1 MLSFH
6 ILNMPSA
13 SSFSLLSLLPWL
25 KSLTVGEWWGY
36 GSALVV
42 VVGVIGESIADLT
55 NWLEKRPD
63 AKRKLEV
70 VSALILILGLTGDI
84 VSIHLTQV
92 EMASITKEAG
102 DAETSSTKAAQA
114 ASSAEDSAR
123 SATNEVGTAKI
134 AAGQAVMLAR
144 GARQEA
150 DSFEKDIVSAK
161 DQAAD
166 AESHLAE
173 ALRRAADASAE
184 LNRLKSPRLLVDTAG
199 LAAALKP
206 FSGTE
211 FKFSSVFGDSE
222 SIELLEQLDAAVD
235 QAGWRRI
242 KQTVMNL
249 GIPVIQLHGRKDD
262 LINLGI
268 NTGVRVEVEVET
280 PEAMQALPDER
291 LPPHVKL
298 AVFLNQT
305 LQAHVSPPE
314 PPSPDQLVNLVSG
327 SSKVIR
333 IKVGKKP

>member
-55 NWLEKRPD
+55 NWLERMPK

-92 EMASITKEAG
+92 EMASITKDAG
-102 DAETSSTKAAQA
+102 DAETSATKAAQA
-114 ASSAEDSAR
+114 ASSAEDSVR
-123 SATNEVGTAKI
+123 SASNEVGNAKI
-134 AAGQAVMLAR
+134 AAGQAVVLAR

-161 DQAAD
+161 GQAAD

-184 LNRLKSPRLLVDTAG
+184 LYRLKAPRLLSDTAG
-199 LAAALKP
+199 LAEALKP

-211 FKFSSVFGDSE
+211 FKFGSVFGDS
-222 SIELLEQLDAAVD
+222 
-235 QAGWRRI
+235 
-242 KQTVMNL
+242 
-249 GIPVIQLHGRKDD
+249 
-262 LINLGI
+262 
-268 NTGVRVEVEVET
+268 
-280 PEAMQALPDER
+280 
-291 LPPHVKL
+291 
-298 AVFLNQT
+298 
-305 LQAHVSPPE
+305 
-314 PPSPDQLVNLVSG
+314 
-327 SSKVIR
+327 
-333 IKVGKKP
+333 